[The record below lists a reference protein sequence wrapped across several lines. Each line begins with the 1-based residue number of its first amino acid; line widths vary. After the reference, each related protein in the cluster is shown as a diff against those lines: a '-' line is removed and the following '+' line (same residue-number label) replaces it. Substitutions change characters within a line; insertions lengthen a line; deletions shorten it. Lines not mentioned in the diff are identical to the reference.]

1 MDGPMPKTVLIILA
15 AVVALIVIVVLTG
28 MRYLR
33 ADDDDFEDDAP
44 AEHGHARSRGHHPT
58 RAQQARPHAGHG
70 EEMPDERRTER
81 VGAARAAR
89 SGAVYG
95 GERGPDRGPDRR
107 GAARVGQDR
116 GWRDDSGEIPHSGE
130 MPRGG
135 REPAP
140 QREQRRVRAGRGGHA
155 DVNEP
160 VAASARS
167 GRSQPGLGASRRP
180 EEFDSQPGRAAASA
194 SVYERETAGGRERRD
209 DRDRIARHEEAD
221 FGGRR
226 ESGDRRDDREIP
238 DPRDSRDSRDRRK
251 ARPAASVREIGDHDE
266 LDRRGATGPN
276 ARTDVRKNGARSE
289 RGDLLPAVKAR
300 QGKSKR
306 DSDGDWPTN
315 EWDELSDVDYWAELA
330 SDKPLTTAAP
340 SGQGS
345 RARGRESRQDARPGP
360 DRAERE
366 GGSTGSELPVR
377 QASRRERQPDQEL
390 LPPVASKPDLA
401 ASDRLAAPDQL
412 SASDRRAAAGRPKA
426 VTPAAARPA
435 PADDDPLTS
444 PSFPRIEA
452 DDSRSYRR
460 TRAAAPEARQPA
472 SREPDAL
479 QPMRSGGHA
488 RPSVLSEP
496 HAAYPTEPHAAYPAE
511 PHAAYPAVPRVG
523 SVSGLEGAG
532 QTRSYPRP
540 GPGGSDLEATTAG
553 YGNTAA
559 DRASSGYPVPASY
572 QLPAAN
578 VASYAPATGGYS
590 GGYQAP
596 RSYPTEGTD
605 GYRGDTAGRG
615 GYPSSEYPSSEFP
628 GYRPESGSVAYPRAL
643 PGSYPPGSNSA
654 SYHDAGSYSLPAP
667 TSGYD
672 NGYPEQAASYQ
683 GYAGS
688 GSSSGAYLPPEA
700 GYQAGYPRS
709 AEASFG
715 GPLDG
720 GHGDFR
726 YPVYPAPVPA
736 EHGAAYQAPARQLPG
751 YPEAAQQ
758 AGPYDP
764 AGYPAPVHET
774 GGYEGADPY
783 AVDPYGQNGYGG
795 NGN

>member
-33 ADDDDFEDDAP
+33 ADDDDFDDDAP
-44 AEHGHARSRGHHPT
+44 AEHGRARSRGSHPT
-58 RAQQARPHAGHG
+58 REQQARPRARHG

-95 GERGPDRGPDRR
+95 GERGPDRGQDRR

-116 GWRDDSGEIPHSGE
+116 GWRDDSGE

-140 QREQRRVRAGRGGHA
+140 QREQRRVRAGQGGHA

-167 GRSQPGLGASRRP
+167 DRSQPGRGASRRL
-180 EEFDSQPGRAAASA
+180 EEFDSQPGRAAAST
-194 SVYERETAGGRERRD
+194 SVYERETASSRERRD

-221 FGGRR
+221 FAGRR
-226 ESGDRRDDREIP
+226 ENRDRRDDREIR
-238 DPRDSRDSRDRRK
+238 DPRDSRDSRDRRQ
-251 ARPAASVREIGDHDE
+251 ARPAASVREISDHDE

-276 ARTDVRKNGARSE
+276 ARTDARKNGARAE
-289 RGDLLPAVKAR
+289 RGELLPAVKAR

-366 GGSTGSELPVR
+366 DGSAGSELPVR
-377 QASRRERQPDQEL
+377 QASRRERPPDQEL
-390 LPPVASKPDLA
+390 LPPVARKPDLA
-401 ASDRLAAPDQL
+401 ASDRLAASDQL
-412 SASDRRAAAGRPKA
+412 SASDRRAAA
-426 VTPAAARPA
+426 VMPAAARPA

-472 SREPDAL
+472 SPEPDAL
-479 QPMRSGGHA
+479 QPMRNGGHA
-488 RPSVLSEP
+488 PHSVLSEP
-496 HAAYPTEPHAAYPAE
+496 HTAYPAE

-540 GPGGSDLEATTAG
+540 GPGPSDFEATTSG
-553 YGNTAA
+553 YANTAA
-559 DRASSGYPVPASY
+559 DRSSPGYPVPASY

-578 VASYAPATGGYS
+578 VASYAPTTGGYS
-590 GGYQAP
+590 SGYQTP
-596 RSYPTEGTD
+596 GNYPSAGTN

-615 GYPSSEYPSSEFP
+615 GYPSSEYPSAELP
-628 GYRPESGSVAYPRAL
+628 GYRTETGSGAYPGAL

-654 SYHDAGSYSLPAP
+654 SYHDAGSYSLPAQ

-672 NGYPEQAASYQ
+672 NGYPDQAASYQ

-688 GSSSGAYLPPEA
+688 GSTSGAYLPPEA
-700 GYQAGYPRS
+700 GYQAGYTGS
-709 AEASFG
+709 AEPSFG

-720 GHGDFR
+720 GHGDLR
-726 YPVYPAPVPA
+726 YPVYPAPLPA
-736 EHGAAYQAPARQLPG
+736 EHGAAYQAPAPQLPG
-751 YPEAAQQ
+751 YEDAAQQ

-774 GGYEGADPY
+774 GGYGGADPY

-795 NGN
+795 NGY